1 MYDTI
6 LVGTDGSPS
15 ANRAIVHAL
24 EQAEG
29 NTATLHGIYVVDS
42 QRFPEPALSSSELT
56 THECEDQGQELLDEI
71 KERAEDLDVEFVSK
85 CCHGLPH
92 EEIVTYA
99 DEIDAD
105 LVVLGFQGQS
115 HQRGETIGSVTDRV
129 VRRCGRPVLVV

>member
-15 ANRAIVHAL
+15 ANRAVVHAL
-24 EQAEG
+24 EQAEHYD
-29 NTATLHGIYVVDS
+29 ATLHGIYVVDM
-42 QRFPEPALSSSELT
+42 QRFPEPALSSAELST
-56 THECEDQGQELLDEI
+56 QECEEHGAELLDEI
-71 KERAEDLDVEFVSK
+71 DQRATDLEVEFVAE

-92 EEIVTYA
+92 QEIVTYA

-105 LVVLGFQGQS
+105 LVVLGYQGLS

-129 VRRCGRPVLVV
+129 VRTCGRPVLII